1 MGGSLLEKVRQRVGL
16 MGGTFDPIHY
26 GHLVAAEEAR
36 VAFDL
41 SKVIFVP
48 SGRPPHKI
56 DQTIS
61 GGSDRYLMTML
72 AVLGNPHF
80 DISDTEIR
88 REGPSFAIDTVREF
102 RDAYPEGTEFHFI
115 TGADA
120 CLEILGWKDS
130 SQLLAE
136 CRIIAATRPGIP
148 SSHLR
153 EEIAR
158 LYPGVSDR
166 FSVLEVPALAISST
180 DIRSRVRA
188 GRSIRYLVPELVR
201 QYIERQGLYVRG

>member
-1 MGGSLLEKVRQRVGL
+1 MEKVRQRVGL

>member
-1 MGGSLLEKVRQRVGL
+1 